1 MKCSSHEIH
10 NSCENGP
17 KSAFFFSPY
26 VPVCTYTSDLKM
38 MGMCVS
44 VAVIE
49 LILQPTGFRYTKKE
63 GASEKMPKSL
73 EYNALE
79 SLLLRILFNK
89 ILEF

>member
-17 KSAFFFSPY
+17 KSAFFSPY
-26 VPVCTYTSDLKM
+26 VPGCTYTSDLKM

-49 LILQPTGFRYTKKE
+49 LILQPTGFRYRRKE
-63 GASEKMPKSL
+63 DTSEKMPKSL

-79 SLLLRILFNK
+79 SLLLRIHFNK